1 MPVALEAG
9 AAASSI
15 STSVG
20 EIVSLFTTNVVPLV
34 TSQPMVYFFAAS
46 LLGVAIGIFG
56 RLRGVI

>member
-1 MPVALEAG
+1 MPVALEVG
-9 AAASSI
+9 SAASSI

>member
-9 AAASSI
+9 ASASAI

-56 RLRGVI
+56 HLRGVI